1 MKPKLLDRSASLNRS
16 FNLSLQISS
25 HFLKVWHHH
34 PELEL
39 VLIKKSTGARF
50 VGDSISRFGPGDLVL
65 IGSHLPHMWQNDSI
79 YFENEIEDSAETIA
93 CHFKE
98 DFMGNC
104 FANVPE
110 LKPIKVLL
118 EKAKRGIVFMGKS
131 RSVGQEILENM
142 LRCNDFD
149 RLVKLTQ
156 LLNILANE
164 PEVEQISSPG
174 FVASFSQ
181 EESRRLDNI
190 YEYIHNKFKEDIS
203 LEKVAELASM
213 NTSSF
218 CRYFK
223 KTTGK
228 TFSHYLN
235 TVRIGY
241 ACKLLIEDRY
251 TISEICYESGFNNI
265 SNFNRQFKT
274 ITNYSPSTYSKLH
287 NKETELD
294 TVDKSL
300 LSKRAG

>member
-16 FNLSLQISS
+16 FSLSLQISS
-25 HFLKVWHHH
+25 HFLKVWHYH
-34 PELEL
+34 PEVEL

-79 YFENEIEDSAETIA
+79 YFDNEIEDSAETIA

-98 DFMGNC
+98 DFMGNS
-104 FANVPE
+104 FENVHE

-118 EKAKRGIVFMGKS
+118 EKAKRGIVFMGNS
-131 RSVGQEILENM
+131 RCAGQEMLESM

-164 PEVEQISSPG
+164 PQIEQISSPG
-174 FVASFSQ
+174 FVATFRQ
-181 EESRRLDNI
+181 QESRRLDNI
-190 YEYIHNKFKEDIS
+190 YEYIHNRFKEDIT

-228 TFSHYLN
+228 TFSTYLN

-241 ACKLLIEDRY
+241 ACKLLIENQY

-265 SNFNRQFKT
+265 SNFNRQFKN
-274 ITNYSPSTYSKLH
+274 ITRYSPSIYSKLH
-287 NKETELD
+287 NIEGELD
-294 TVDKSL
+294 LVDENL
-300 LSKRAG
+300 LLKRAD